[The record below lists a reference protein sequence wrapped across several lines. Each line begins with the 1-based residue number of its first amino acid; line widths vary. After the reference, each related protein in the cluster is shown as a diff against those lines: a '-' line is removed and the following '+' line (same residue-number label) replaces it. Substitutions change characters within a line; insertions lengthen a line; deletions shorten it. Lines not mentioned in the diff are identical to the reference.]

1 MLSVTAQD
9 AQNLWEEELKLK
21 SKLGIRLSELDK
33 EKTVLISQVGSVSTI
48 HCVINDEET
57 IGIMVEVSD
66 SGRTSLSPHSAMGN
80 SLSLGALDQSLNHSV
95 QTISQGK
102 LKK

>member
-33 EKTVLISQVGSVSTI
+33 EKTELISQVGSVLTI

-66 SGRTSLSPHSAMGN
+66 S
-80 SLSLGALDQSLNHSV
+80 D
-95 QTISQGK
+95 
-102 LKK
+102 